1 MANSQK
7 ASHILLVDDHT
18 LFRQGL
24 KFLLDDLAS
33 DITFYEA
40 ETCDQ
45 ALDFSHQDDI
55 DLILLD
61 YHFPQGLSEHLAL
74 KEIKKSFEQT
84 TVVVLSSEDDPNI
97 VSAAIEAGAAGFI
110 PKSSTP
116 EILIA
121 ALKLILAGGIYLP
134 SFAPIP
140 TAPQKPKVHKEKSGT
155 FAQFSEQLTERQQQA
170 LMGAIKGKPNKV
182 IARELN
188 IAEGTVKAH
197 LSVAFKVLDV
207 KNRTEAVYMA
217 AQLGLKNI

>member
-1 MANSQK
+1 MSKSQK
-7 ASHILLVDDHT
+7 VSHILLVDDHT

-24 KFLLDDLAS
+24 KFLLDDLES

-45 ALDFSHQDDI
+45 ALDFSHQADI

-61 YHFPQGLSEHLAL
+61 YHFPHGLSEHLAL
-74 KEIKKSFEQT
+74 KEIKNTFEQT
-84 TVVVLSSEDDPNI
+84 TIVVLSSEDDPNI

-116 EILIA
+116 EIMIA

-140 TAPQKPKVHKEKSGT
+140 NALQKPNSHKENSGA
-155 FAQFSEQLTERQQQA
+155 FAQLSEQLTERQQQA

-217 AQLGLKNI
+217 AQLGLKNS